1 MRVPPLVARLGD
13 TEQEEQ
19 NLRMVRRDASVTIE
33 AAAELANVDVLTI
46 RRWSA
51 DGVLQIER
59 RGEME
64 AVRLAEVDAL
74 ATARTSDPKKHRG
87 ALRGLL
93 REATRSET
101 LDVSELQQLV
111 RERTR

>member
-1 MRVPPLVARLGD
+1 
-13 TEQEEQ
+13 
-19 NLRMVRRDASVTIE
+19 VTIE
-33 AAAELANVDVLTI
+33 AAAELAHVDVVTI

-64 AVRLAEVDAL
+64 AVRLADLDAL
-74 ATARTSDPKKHRG
+74 AAAETLGTKTRRG

-93 REATRSET
+93 REATTVGS
-101 LDVSELQQLV
+101 LDVTELQQLV
-111 RERTR
+111 RDRTS

>member
-1 MRVPPLVARLGD
+1 VKGN
-13 TEQEEQ
+13 E
-19 NLRMVRRDASVTIE
+19 NLRMVRPDASVTIE
-33 AAAELANVDVLTI
+33 AAAELAHVDVVTI

-64 AVRLAEVDAL
+64 AVRLADLDAL
-74 ATARTSDPKKHRG
+74 AAAAPHGAKSPRG

-93 REATRSET
+93 REATT
-101 LDVSELQQLV
+101 VGCFDVTELQQLV
-111 RERTR
+111 RDRTS

>member
-1 MRVPPLVARLGD
+1 M
-13 TEQEEQ
+13 
-19 NLRMVRRDASVTIE
+19 RMVRRDASVTIE
-33 AAAELANVDVLTI
+33 AAAELAHVDVLTI

-51 DGVLQIER
+51 DGFLQIER

-74 ATARTSDPKKHRG
+74 ATAQTSGTKKHRG

-93 REATRSET
+93 REATRVES
-101 LDVSELQQLV
+101 LDVGELQQLV
-111 RERTR
+111 RERTMGGSGY